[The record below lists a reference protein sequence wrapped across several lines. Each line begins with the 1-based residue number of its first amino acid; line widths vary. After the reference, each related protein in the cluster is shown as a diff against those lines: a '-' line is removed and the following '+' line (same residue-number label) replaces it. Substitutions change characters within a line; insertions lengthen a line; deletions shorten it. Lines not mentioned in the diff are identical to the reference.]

1 MRNRGIVYHKMMA
14 SFVAVLAIPL
24 CMVVAFYFFSYTV
37 TEKQAELSNDNFV
50 RTIQSACDQEI
61 QYYQNVLVQI
71 SLNQV
76 VSENVEEIDFWN
88 LKNQI
93 EIMGITTMLQES
105 RSSLSLKDDV
115 CYDLFV
121 YFPNVDRIFSATA
134 SGALRLATYTE
145 SYLTTNEAKAEA
157 LKEMLH
163 TYQKYQISSVNM
175 EKQKRNTALLTYSG
189 KHRGEKSLA
198 TIGMY
203 VNIDSFAERVSS
215 MEWRDGYDW
224 LILDSSGYVVKG
236 NDVDFPTGDR
246 VTLEQLQEKNNR
258 IVYTAMSEVCDWT
271 YVLTMPSDNVQNTV
285 AQLRIFFTV
294 AIFASIIISTI
305 LIRKA
310 IQINYQPLEELLSVF
325 QKKND
330 TAMLH
335 KNEYQ
340 FIKREIKE
348 LMEEKK
354 SAEII
359 VHKSRKPAQKWE
371 LTDLL
376 LKPYV
381 TDQTGTKER
390 VNNYAKVFANG
401 EKMVM
406 VIKIRFDSQSGNNC
420 GLPDELKLFVIEN
433 MFLERIG
440 EILKCAMVELE
451 GSQVMVLNDDNIAG
465 KMEQIQETIFELQQI
480 VKEEFDFS
488 VAVIAGTIYQNVAG
502 IHSSYLEAKE
512 AEEFLAVLDQDFIFY
527 EEIKDRTFRG
537 YRYSL
542 QTEERISAALR
553 NDNAQLATALIDKVI
568 DESWA
573 SDIRSPHIQKLLLN
587 DIYCTMLK
595 IADEKGSIDQIKKLP
610 KDMTIGKPVG
620 QIKAVYAD
628 IASSICRDKKS
639 DATVE
644 TDRILCD
651 KVLEYVRENYSDSAL
666 NISQTAFHFHMSPA
680 NLSATYKN
688 ETGKS
693 LLTVI
698 NEVRI
703 EKAIA
708 LLKQGYTVAE
718 TAKMVGIPE
727 SSSFIRLFKKQVG
740 TTPGKIKD
748 NL

>member
-50 RTIQSACDQEI
+50 GTIQSACDQEL
-61 QYYQNVLVQI
+61 QYYQNMLVQI
-71 SLNQV
+71 SLNQI
-76 VSENVEEIDFWN
+76 VSENVEAIDFWN
-88 LKNQI
+88 PKNQI
-93 EIMGITTMLQES
+93 EIMGITTALQES
-105 RSSLSLKDDV
+105 RSSLSLKGDV

-121 YFPNVDRIFSATA
+121 YFPDVDRIFSATA
-134 SGALRLATYTE
+134 SGAMRLATYTK
-145 SYLTTNEAKAEA
+145 SYLTTDEGKAEA
-157 LKEMLH
+157 LKEMLY
-163 TYQKYQISSVNM
+163 TYRKYQISSVNM
-175 EKQKRNTALLTYSG
+175 EKQNRNTALFTYSG
-189 KHRGEKSLA
+189 KHKGDKSLA

-203 VNIDSFAERVSS
+203 LNIDTFAERVSS

-236 NDVDFPTGDR
+236 NDVDFSTGDC
-246 VTLEQLQEKNNR
+246 VTLAQMQEKYNR
-258 IVYTAMSEVCDWT
+258 IVYTATSEVCDWV

-294 AIFASIIISTI
+294 AIFASIFISTI

-330 TAMLH
+330 PAMIH

-359 VHKSRKPAQKWE
+359 VHKSRKPAQRWE

-381 TDQTGTKER
+381 PDQTGTRER
-390 VNNYAKVFANG
+390 MNNYAEAFSNG
-401 EKMVM
+401 EKMVIL
-406 VIKIRFDSQSGNNC
+406 IKLRFDNPLGNIC
-420 GLPDELKLFVIEN
+420 ALPGELKLFVIEN

-451 GSQVMVLNDDNIAG
+451 GGQIMVLNDDCIAG
-465 KMEQIQETIFELQQI
+465 KMERIQETVFELQQI
-480 VKEEFDFS
+480 IKEEFGFS
-488 VAVIAGTIYQNVAG
+488 VAVATGTIYQNIAG

-512 AEEFLAVLDQDFIFY
+512 AEEFLAVLDQDFISY
-527 EEIKDRTFRG
+527 DEIKDRTFRG

-553 NDNAQLATALIDKVI
+553 NDNAQLAMALIDKVI
-568 DESWA
+568 DESWT
-573 SDIRSPHIQKLLLN
+573 SDIRSPHIQKLLLS

-595 IADEKGSIDQIKKLP
+595 IADEKGNVDQIKKMP
-610 KDMTIGKPVG
+610 KDLTIGKPVA
-620 QIKAVYAD
+620 QIKAAYAD
-628 IASSICRDKKS
+628 IANSICKDKKS
-639 DATVE
+639 DGTVE
-644 TDRILCD
+644 TDRIICD
-651 KVLEYVRENYSDSAL
+651 KVLEYVRENYGDSAL

-703 EKAIA
+703 EKAIVF
-708 LLKQGYTVAE
+708 LRQGYTVAE

-727 SSSFIRLFKKQVG
+727 SSSFIRLFKKLVG

-748 NL
+748 GL

>member
-24 CMVVAFYFFSYTV
+24 CMVVAFYFFSYAV

-50 RTIQSACDQEI
+50 GTIQSACDQEI
-61 QYYQNVLVQI
+61 QYYQNMLVQI
-71 SLNQV
+71 SLNQI
-76 VSENVEEIDFWN
+76 VSENVEAVDFWN
-88 LKNQI
+88 PKNQI
-93 EIMGITTMLQES
+93 EIKNVTTALQES
-105 RSSLSLKDDV
+105 RSSLSLKGDV

-145 SYLTTNEAKAEA
+145 SYLTVDENKAEA
-157 LKEMLH
+157 LREMLF
-163 TYQKYQISSVNM
+163 TYQKYQMSSVNM
-175 EKQKRNTALLTYSG
+175 EKQNRNTALLTYSG
-189 KHRGEKSLA
+189 KHKGEKSLA

-215 MEWRDGYDW
+215 MEWKDGYDW
-224 LILDSSGYVVKG
+224 LIIDSSGYVVKG
-236 NDVDFPTGDR
+236 NNVDFSTGESAS
-246 VTLEQLQEKNNR
+246 LEQLQEKNNR
-258 IVYTAMSEVCDWT
+258 IAYTASSEVCDWI

-294 AIFASIIISTI
+294 AIFVSIIISTI

-310 IQINYQPLEELLSVF
+310 IRINYQPLEELLSVF

-330 TAMLH
+330 AAVLH
-335 KNEYQ
+335 NNEYQ
-340 FIKREIKE
+340 FIKKEIKE

-376 LKPYV
+376 IKPYMPH
-381 TDQTGTKER
+381 QTETSER
-390 VNNYAKVFANG
+390 TNNYARAFADG
-401 EKMVM
+401 EKMVIL
-406 VIKIRFDSQSGNNC
+406 IKVRFDNQQGNMDA
-420 GLPDELKLFVIEN
+420 LPDELKLFIIEN

-480 VKEEFDFS
+480 VKAEFGFK
-488 VAVIAGTIYQNVAG
+488 VAVVAGTIYQSIAG

-512 AEEFLAVLDQDFIFY
+512 TEEFISVLDQDFISY

-553 NDNAQLATALIDKVI
+553 NDNAQLAMALIDKVI

-573 SDIRSPHIQKLLLN
+573 SDMRSPHIQKLLLN

-610 KDMTIGKPVG
+610 KDMTIGKPIA

-628 IASSICRDKKS
+628 IASSICSDKKPN
-639 DATVE
+639 ATVE

-651 KVLEYVRENYSDSAL
+651 KVLQYVRENYGDSAL

-698 NEVRI
+698 NEVRV
-703 EKAIA
+703 EKAIEF
-708 LLKQGYTVAE
+708 LKQGYTVAE

-727 SSSFIRLFKKQVG
+727 SSSFIRLFKKLVG